1 MKTYLALLTLGKSD
15 FEAVA
20 DFREDQWFKECL
32 DINRLPSIAT
42 LRQRL
47 DRHAVVFEKCA
58 SECSV
63 ELLKN
68 VNAEFSPVSTGHIPL
83 DIDVF
88 PMDNSDTK
96 KEGVSRTY
104 QGFDGYAP
112 IAAYL
117 GNEGWCL
124 GLELREGKQHSQNG
138 FIPFLR
144 KMFTYARSLTNKE
157 LLIRLDSAHDS
168 QETLLEVRQYNKTS
182 YIVKWNPRNH
192 DKNFWRNKA
201 FREGR
206 VEEPRAGKKVAVFT
220 VRESIEHESESYR
233 FTRVMRVTERT
244 IARNGQILA
253 FPEIEVEG
261 WWTNL
266 GLPEEHVIKLYEG
279 RGTSE
284 QYHSELKTDLDIERL
299 PSGKFRTNALVLSMA
314 GFAYNVLRII
324 GQNGLLSADSP
335 VRHRAKRRRVRT
347 VMQNLLD
354 LAARLIRTG
363 RRLKVRFSR
372 HCPAFKAFQRVY
384 YQFCPC

>member
-1 MKTYLALLTLGKSD
+1 
-15 FEAVA
+15 
-20 DFREDQWFKECL
+20 
-32 DINRLPSIAT
+32 
-42 LRQRL
+42 
-47 DRHAVVFEKCA
+47 
-58 SECSV
+58 V

-68 VNAEFSPVSTGHIPL
+68 VNAEFSPVSTGHVPL

-96 KEGVSRTY
+96 KEGVSSTY

-144 KMFTYARSLTNKE
+144 KMFTYARSLTNKK

-168 QETLLEVRQYNKTS
+168 QETLLELRKCIKTS

-206 VEEPRAGKKVAVFT
+206 VKEPRPGKKVAVFT
-220 VRESIEHESESYR
+220 VRETIEHGGESYR
-233 FTRVMRVTERT
+233 FTRVMRVTEHT
-244 IARNGQILA
+244 IASNGQILA

-266 GLPEEHVIKLYEG
+266 GLPEEQVIKLYEG

-284 QYHSELKTDLDIERL
+284 QYHSEFKTDLDIERL

-324 GQNGLLSADSP
+324 GQNGLLSGDSP
-335 VRHRAKRRRVRT
+335 VRHGAKRRRVRT
-347 VMQNLLD
+347 VMQELLY